1 MTKYSLAVIV
11 LAAGQG
17 TRMRSALP
25 KVLHP
30 VAGQPMLGHVL
41 AVAAA
46 LKPERSVVVLAPGME
61 AVAQAAARQ
70 MPGIRIAIQAEAL
83 GTGHAV
89 QAALPALRGFK
100 GDVLVLFGDTP
111 MLTVDTLKALVAARR
126 RKAAS
131 NGDGPAVVVSGFRPA
146 DAAAYGRLVLDER
159 GDLQAIVEYKDCTPE
174 QRAIGFCN
182 GGLMLLD
189 GARLPGLLKRLDN
202 NNAKG
207 EYYLTDLV
215 HLARAQGWACKA
227 VEISEIDVMGV
238 NNRAE
243 LALAEARMQARL
255 RQAALEAGVTM
266 TAPETVYLRAD
277 TKFGRD
283 VSIEP
288 HVVFGPAVEIG
299 DDVTIRAFSHIE
311 GARVA
316 AGATLGPYARLRPGA
331 EIGPDAHIG
340 NFVEI
345 KQARVEAGA
354 KVNHLSYIGDARI
367 GAKANIG
374 AGTITCNYDGYNK
387 HHTDIGAGAF
397 IGSNSALVAPV
408 RIGDGALVAAGST
421 ITDDVPA
428 DALVLARGRQETKPG
443 RAVGIRARLAA
454 QKKRKPKQ
462 NKS

>member
-1 MTKYSLAVIV
+1 MAKHSLAVIV

-30 VAGQPMLGHVL
+30 VAGLPMVRHVL
-41 AVAAA
+41 NAAA
-46 LKPERSVVVLAPGME
+46 MFKPERSIVVLAPGME
-61 AVAQAAARQ
+61 QVAKAVAPAT
-70 MPGIRIAIQAEAL
+70 IAIQQQPL

-89 QAALPALRGFK
+89 QAALPALKGFT

-111 MLTVDTLKALVAARR
+111 MLTTASLKALLAARR
-126 RKAAS
+126 GKGRSEA
-131 NGDGPAVVVSGFRPA
+131 DGPAVVVSGFRPA
-146 DAAAYGRLVLDER
+146 DPAAYGRLVLDAKGE
-159 GDLQAIVEYKDCTPE
+159 LEAIVEYKDATPE

-182 GGLMLLD
+182 GGVMLLD

-215 HLARAQGWACKA
+215 QLARTKGWACRA
-227 VEISEIDVMGV
+227 VEVSEIDVMGV

-255 RQAALEAGVTM
+255 RAAALEAGVTM

-277 TKFGRD
+277 TRLGRD

-288 HVVFGPAVEIG
+288 HVVFGADVEIG
-299 DDVTIRAFSHIE
+299 DNVTIRAFSHIE

-316 AGATLGPYARLRPGA
+316 AGAILGPYARLRPGA
-331 EIGPDAHIG
+331 DIGPEAHIG

-354 KVNHLSYIGDARI
+354 KVNHLTYIGDARI

-374 AGTITCNYDGYNK
+374 AGTITCNYDGFNK
-387 HHTDIGAGAF
+387 SHTDIGAGAF

-408 RIGDGALVAAGST
+408 RIGDGAIVAAGST
-421 ITDDVPA
+421 ITGDVPA
-428 DALVLARGRQETKPG
+428 DAMALARGRQENKLGLAGRFRAQQSKKKQQTKS
-443 RAVGIRARLAA
+443 
-454 QKKRKPKQ
+454 K
-462 NKS
+462 